1 MNIKINKIIVFIFFI
16 FFSITICNL
25 SYAATSF
32 KIFNNAPRMQIITNK
47 SKYDDVKIVFTD
59 YSGLDEKNIIFYSTS
74 NGKKGE
80 KIDNNSFIKSIT
92 PTYDKTDKN
101 KVVKYTYIIKNKY
114 LNKKT
119 KTFYLEVI
127 DKYNSDCYLKTFFR
141 IYVRNKRYNADYPPR
156 IKNFSLDENNLK
168 FVVRDL
174 AGVKSLK
181 LYDMNSDNSSKEI
194 YKNSKTYKKGD
205 TTVSINLN
213 KFTIKNDRYKIKII
227 SMDNGTAKIKGT
239 RIICFKVDTSSN
251 TDTSLNNTNQ
261 IVEKTILS
269 GNGIELDRKNI
280 LLDIK
285 HYNFAD
291 LQVSLDYDKLLKE
304 GESKESIKLKWESS
318 NTDIATVN
326 NNGRVKAQK
335 KKDNKGNLISQGTA
349 LITVTVVDK
358 NGNPVLINNKKAQ
371 ATCNIKVMASGN
383 EKTGLKG
390 EKKYS
395 TPQGHDCYVIK
406 KLYYSPEEI
415 ESYITNAEML
425 LQKYPN
431 KFDEAKETTI
441 NTFRQKEKYRN
452 FYFGKNSDSSY
463 YRNGNHNYPKEYF
476 FDHKIIKKKEG
487 RIDANGYLMI
497 FTSKTQHLYLLKK
510 QSGKWKVIYDD
521 NVSGG
526 YDFGG
531 NGQRISYYTTVYR
544 YENIGPTVTWKKW
557 NESKPNIRSN
567 ALHAST
573 VGISSRQPTSMGCIH
588 LGSRNGKTFK
598 TIINV
603 PLATK
608 LICY

>member
-1 MNIKINKIIVFIFFI
+1 M
-16 FFSITICNL
+16 
-25 SYAATSF
+25 
-32 KIFNNAPRMQIITNK
+32 
-47 SKYDDVKIVFTD
+47 
-59 YSGLDEKNIIFYSTS
+59 
-74 NGKKGE
+74 
-80 KIDNNSFIKSIT
+80 
-92 PTYDKTDKN
+92 
-101 KVVKYTYIIKNKY
+101 
-114 LNKKT
+114 
-119 KTFYLEVI
+119 
-127 DKYNSDCYLKTFFR
+127 
-141 IYVRNKRYNADYPPR
+141 
-156 IKNFSLDENNLK
+156 
-168 FVVRDL
+168 
-174 AGVKSLK
+174 
-181 LYDMNSDNSSKEI
+181 LYDLYGSNPAKEV
-194 YKNSKTYKKGD
+194 YKNSKTIKKGN
-205 TTVSINLN
+205 TTIGVNLN
-213 KFTIKNDRYKIKII
+213 KFTLKDGKYKIKII
-227 SMDNGTAKIKGT
+227 LVDKGSASIKGT
-239 RIICFKVDTSSN
+239 RVICFKPTTYNNNKNNQN
-251 TDTSLNNTNQ
+251 TINNS
-261 IVEKTILS
+261 IDLKEMALS
-269 GNGIELDRKNI
+269 ASEGIALDRTNI

-285 HYNFAD
+285 HYNFAE
-291 LQVSLDYDKLLKE
+291 LVASLDYSKLLKE
-304 GESKESIKLKWESS
+304 GETKSDIKLKWESS

-335 KKDNKGNLISQGTA
+335 KKDGKGNLISQGTA
-349 LITVTVVDK
+349 FITVTVVDK
-358 NGNPVLINNKKAQ
+358 NGNPVLVNDKKAQ

-406 KLYYSPEEI
+406 NLYYTPTEI

-425 LQKYPN
+425 LKKYPN

-452 FYFGKNSDSSY
+452 FCFGKNSDSSY

-476 FDHKIIKKKEG
+476 FNHKIIIKEEG

-510 QSGKWKVIYDD
+510 QSGEWKVTYDA

-544 YENIGPTVTWKKW
+544 YESLGPTVTWKKW

-573 VGISSRQPTSMGCIH
+573 VGINSRQPTSMGCIH
-588 LGSRNGKTFK
+588 LGSRYGKTFK

>member
-1 MNIKINKIIVFIFFI
+1 M
-16 FFSITICNL
+16 
-25 SYAATSF
+25 
-32 KIFNNAPRMQIITNK
+32 
-47 SKYDDVKIVFTD
+47 
-59 YSGLDEKNIIFYSTS
+59 
-74 NGKKGE
+74 
-80 KIDNNSFIKSIT
+80 
-92 PTYDKTDKN
+92 
-101 KVVKYTYIIKNKY
+101 
-114 LNKKT
+114 
-119 KTFYLEVI
+119 
-127 DKYNSDCYLKTFFR
+127 
-141 IYVRNKRYNADYPPR
+141 
-156 IKNFSLDENNLK
+156 
-168 FVVRDL
+168 
-174 AGVKSLK
+174 
-181 LYDMNSDNSSKEI
+181 
-194 YKNSKTYKKGD
+194 
-205 TTVSINLN
+205 
-213 KFTIKNDRYKIKII
+213 
-227 SMDNGTAKIKGT
+227 
-239 RIICFKVDTSSN
+239 
-251 TDTSLNNTNQ
+251 
-261 IVEKTILS
+261 EKTILS

-349 LITVTVVDK
+349 NIIVTVVDK
-358 NGNPVLINNKKAQ
+358 NNNPILVNNKKAQ
-371 ATCNIKVMASGN
+371 DICTIKVMASGN